1 MPGKSQLA
9 FIKIVDWLLTGFTAL
24 VAGYI
29 LYRFIML
36 LVGPVLGI
44 TDQTTKLYYPV
55 QFHVDEEGMAL
66 MSDQEL
72 SVKLKHAKAIAIIE
86 APTPTGLLVPVK
98 LIRYGMFGFIIWV
111 MFLMRQIVRSVG
123 KGQPFIPENGERL
136 RWIGLS
142 ILLIIGF
149 DFFHDI
155 LLNLFI
161 TPRLTFDSIVFETSN
176 HFDFRFILL
185 ALVILVIGE
194 AFRIGAEMK
203 KEQDLMI

>member
-29 LYRFIML
+29 SYRFIML

-66 MSDQEL
+66 MSDQEF
-72 SVKLKHAKAIAIIE
+72 SVTLKHAKAIAIIE

-98 LIRYGMFGFIIWV
+98 LIRYGMFGIIIWV

-185 ALVILVIGE
+185 GLVILVIGE

>member
-29 LYRFIML
+29 SYRFIML

-66 MSDQEL
+66 MSAQEL
-72 SVKLKHAKAIAIIE
+72 SVKLKHANAIAISE

-98 LIRYGMFGFIIWV
+98 LIRYGMFGIIIWV

-123 KGQPFIPENGERL
+123 KGQPFIPENGKRL

-185 ALVILVIGE
+185 AMVILVIGE

>member
-149 DFFHDI
+149 DFLHDI

>member
-1 MPGKSQLA
+1 
-9 FIKIVDWLLTGFTAL
+9 
-24 VAGYI
+24 
-29 LYRFIML
+29 
-36 LVGPVLGI
+36 
-44 TDQTTKLYYPV
+44 
-55 QFHVDEEGMAL
+55 
-66 MSDQEL
+66 
-72 SVKLKHAKAIAIIE
+72 
-86 APTPTGLLVPVK
+86 
-98 LIRYGMFGFIIWV
+98 V

-123 KGQPFIPENGERL
+123 KGQPFIPENGKRL

-149 DFFHDI
+149 DFLHDI

>member
-1 MPGKSQLA
+1 M
-9 FIKIVDWLLTGFTAL
+9 
-24 VAGYI
+24 
-29 LYRFIML
+29 
-36 LVGPVLGI
+36 
-44 TDQTTKLYYPV
+44 
-55 QFHVDEEGMAL
+55 
-66 MSDQEL
+66 
-72 SVKLKHAKAIAIIE
+72 KHAKAIAIIE

-98 LIRYGMFGFIIWV
+98 LIRYGMFGIIIWV

-123 KGQPFIPENGERL
+123 KGQPFIPENGKRL

-149 DFFHDI
+149 DFLHDI

>member
-29 LYRFIML
+29 SYRFIML

-98 LIRYGMFGFIIWV
+98 LIRYGMFGIIIWV

-123 KGQPFIPENGERL
+123 KGQPFIPENGKRL

-149 DFFHDI
+149 DFLHDI

>member
-1 MPGKSQLA
+1 
-9 FIKIVDWLLTGFTAL
+9 
-24 VAGYI
+24 
-29 LYRFIML
+29 
-36 LVGPVLGI
+36 
-44 TDQTTKLYYPV
+44 
-55 QFHVDEEGMAL
+55 
-66 MSDQEL
+66 
-72 SVKLKHAKAIAIIE
+72 
-86 APTPTGLLVPVK
+86 
-98 LIRYGMFGFIIWV
+98 
-111 MFLMRQIVRSVG
+111 MRQIVRSVG